1 MRAGTVCFA
10 HHCIPPQCSVAS
22 KDVHRTFGSVNKKYN
37 PTTPSKQRLS
47 PEQIRIFPCLKNQL
61 KVNIPLFDREHFGL
75 ASMSHYSRIYFLFN
89 LALRILDCPLCHYF
103 PSFFFYLLVPSQ
115 LGTFILITFNLCCVF
130 YDVLSE
136 FLRYWTL
143 RNQAIRFINYCQV
156 NI

>member
-1 MRAGTVCFA
+1 MSLFRAFIWFLVLLMSLFFPLYSKCHASRNRVCFA

-47 PEQIRIFPCLKNQL
+47 PKQIRIFPCLKNQL
-61 KVNIPLFDREHFGL
+61 KVNIPLFDKEHFGL

-103 PSFFFYLLVPSQ
+103 LSFFFYLLVPS
-115 LGTFILITFNLCCVF
+115 
-130 YDVLSE
+130 
-136 FLRYWTL
+136 
-143 RNQAIRFINYCQV
+143 
-156 NI
+156 